1 MAKLDKDTL
10 DSLSAATRLVAL
22 GRNPDE
28 SFGFVSTPPY
38 RGSTVL
44 YPSAKACVARENRY
58 VYGLSNNPTMEQLN
72 TLWSELEGAAG
83 SVACQSGAAACTL
96 ALMSVLSAGDHLLVT
111 DSVYRPTRRFSDVD
125 LKRFGVET
133 TYYDPMIGGHI
144 RSLFKPNTRAIFT
157 ESPGSHTFEVQ
168 DIPAIV
174 AGAREIGAFTLMDNT
189 WATALLFKPLDFG
202 VDISINAATKYPSGH
217 SDLLAGMV
225 AANARAWP
233 LVKDTHYEVSHYL
246 SPDETFMLLRGL
258 RTMDMR
264 LREQGKAALE
274 IAHWLKARPEVLKVL
289 HPALPD
295 CPGHEI
301 YKRDF
306 KGSSGLFGL
315 VLKPGLDSLAFIDA
329 ATLFGIGFSWGGF
342 ESLIIPVDATDYRSA
357 TKFAPGGPCVRI
369 QIGLENVDDL
379 KANLDRAFKAIATG

>member
-1 MAKLDKDTL
+1 MSKIGKDQFEKL
-10 DSLSAATRLVAL
+10 AAPTRLVVG

-44 YPSAKACVARENRY
+44 YPSAKSCFTRENRY
-58 VYGLSNNPTMEQLN
+58 VYGLTNNPTMEQLN
-72 TLWSELEGAAG
+72 TLWSDLEGAAG
-83 SVACQSGAAACTL
+83 SVACQSGAAACSL
-96 ALMSVLSAGDHLLVT
+96 GLMAVLGAGDHLLMT
-111 DSVYRPTRRFSDVD
+111 DSVYRPTRRFCDTV

-133 TYYDPMIGGHI
+133 TYYDPMIGGNI

-174 AGAREIGAFTLMDNT
+174 AAAREIDAFTLMDNT
-189 WATALLFKPLDFG
+189 WATALLFRPLDFG
-202 VDISINAATKYPSGH
+202 IDISINAATKYPSGH

-225 AANARAWP
+225 AANARTWQR
-233 LVKDTHYEVSHYL
+233 VKDTHYEVSHYL

-258 RTMDMR
+258 RTMDLR
-264 LREQGKAALE
+264 LREQGRSALE

-295 CPGHEI
+295 CPGHDI

-315 VLKPGLDSLAFIDA
+315 VLKPGYDNLAFIDA
-329 ATLFGIGFSWGGF
+329 ASLFGIGFSWGGF
-342 ESLIIPVDATDYRSA
+342 ESLMIPVDATDYR
-357 TKFAPGGPCVRI
+357 TVNPFNPGGPCVRI
-369 QIGLENVDDL
+369 QIGLE
-379 KANLDRAFKAIATG
+379 ATGDLIACLEAALDHAAF

>member
-1 MAKLDKDTL
+1 
-10 DSLSAATRLVAL
+10 
-22 GRNPDE
+22 
-28 SFGFVSTPPY
+28 
-38 RGSTVL
+38 
-44 YPSAKACVARENRY
+44 
-58 VYGLSNNPTMEQLN
+58 
-72 TLWSELEGAAG
+72 
-83 SVACQSGAAACTL
+83 
-96 ALMSVLSAGDHLLVT
+96 
-111 DSVYRPTRRFSDVD
+111 
-125 LKRFGVET
+125 
-133 TYYDPMIGGHI
+133 MIGGHI

>member
-1 MAKLDKDTL
+1 MSNLDK
-10 DSLSAATRLVAL
+10 SQRAALAPATQLVVG

-28 SFGFVSTPPY
+28 SFGFVSMPPY

-44 YPSAKACVARENRY
+44 YPNAKACVARENRY

-96 ALMSVLSAGDHLLVT
+96 GLMSVLSAGDHLLVT
-111 DSVYRPTRRFSDVD
+111 DSVYRPTRRFCDVV

-133 TYYDPMIGGHI
+133 TYYDPMIGGNI

-174 AGAREIGAFTLMDNT
+174 AAAREIDAFTLMDNT

-233 LVKDTHYEVSHYL
+233 RVKDTHYEISHYL
-246 SPDETFMLLRGL
+246 SPDETFMLLRGM

-342 ESLIIPVDATDYRSA
+342 ESLIIPVDASDYRTA

-369 QIGLENVDDL
+369 QIGLENVEDL
-379 KANLDRAFKAIATG
+379 KANLAQAFKAAAKA